1 MKKFIYGFAVG
12 AIVMIIV
19 AFVKTNQLRKEANE
33 KIEITQ
39 VLYYTHGFK
48 DAQKD
53 VIKAVKAGK
62 RILNASEISPEKTK
76 AGKWITID
84 SITPDTTITV
94 DENRYKYYRIVL
106 TPLNNKNEIAI
117 NTIWY
122 NSIQL
127 SPERMQS
134 ILDNAIIM
142 TNPYYIKPEIGD
154 SK

>member
-39 VLYYTHGFK
+39 VVYYTHGFR

-62 RILNASEISPEKTK
+62 RLINASEISPEKIK

-127 SPERMQS
+127 SPEKMQA
-134 ILDNAIIM
+134 ILDSAKV
-142 TNPYYIKPEIGD
+142 TTE
-154 SK
+154 SKYSK